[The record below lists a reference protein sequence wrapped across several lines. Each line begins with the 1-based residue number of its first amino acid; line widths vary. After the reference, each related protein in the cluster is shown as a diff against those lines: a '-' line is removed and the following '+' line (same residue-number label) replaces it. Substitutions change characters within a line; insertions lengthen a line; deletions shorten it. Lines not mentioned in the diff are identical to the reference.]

1 MIQNKI
7 DISIGHINDA
17 MKLDLYQFS
26 DHNINRIQNSERRF
40 ESLYARYLLDKLM
53 KEKVGMSLVESGFYK
68 DEKGKP
74 LLKKTTNYFISISHS
89 NGVVAVGLGNV
100 QFGIDIEK
108 EMDDDYKFLEVAFEP
123 KQWEI
128 IKNNKQDVIHSFCK
142 LEAYSKL
149 VGTGFMVEPNEYKL
163 SDDLYVNKEK
173 FFIEKNSYH
182 FVCVSVHNSNF
193 TIKSALKKKYEYYSR
208 K

>member
-1 MIQNKI
+1 MMQNKI

-26 DHNINRIQNSERRF
+26 DHNIDRIQNSERRF

-53 KEKVGMSLVESGFYK
+53 KEKVGMSLIESGFYK

-74 LLKKTTNYFISISHS
+74 LLKETTNYFISISHS

-108 EMDDDYKFLEVAFEP
+108 EMDEDYKFLEVAFEP
-123 KQWEI
+123 EHWKI

-149 VGTGFMVEPNEYKL
+149 LGTGFMVEPKEYEV
-163 SDDLYVNKEK
+163 SDDLYVNKQNI
-173 FFIEKNSYH
+173 FFEKNSYH
-182 FVCVSVHNSNF
+182 FVCVSLLNSTF
-193 TIKSALKKKYEYYSR
+193 TINSVLKR
-208 K
+208 